1 MQMGINELLIKLNS
15 GNMKELFAIFNKD
28 IEVEKFDKL
37 DAVVFGVIIPVA
49 FIALCF
55 AVSIFK

>member
-1 MQMGINELLIKLNS
+1 
-15 GNMKELFAIFNKD
+15 MKELFAIFNKD

-37 DAVVFGVIIPVA
+37 DAVVFGVIIPIV

-55 AVSIFK
+55 AASIFK

>member
-1 MQMGINELLIKLNS
+1 
-15 GNMKELFAIFNKD
+15 MKELFAIFNKD

>member
-1 MQMGINELLIKLNS
+1 
-15 GNMKELFAIFNKD
+15 MKELFEIFNKD

-37 DAVVFGVIIPVA
+37 DAVVFGVVIPVA

-55 AVSIFK
+55 VASIFK

>member
-1 MQMGINELLIKLNS
+1 
-15 GNMKELFAIFNKD
+15 MKELFAIFNKD
-28 IEVEKFDKL
+28 IEVEKFDNI
-37 DAVVFGVIIPVA
+37 DAVVFGVIIPAA

>member
-1 MQMGINELLIKLNS
+1 
-15 GNMKELFAIFNKD
+15 MKELFEIFNKD
-28 IEVEKFDKL
+28 IEVEKFDKI
-37 DAVVFGVIIPVA
+37 DAVVFCVIIPVA

>member
-1 MQMGINELLIKLNS
+1 
-15 GNMKELFAIFNKD
+15 MKEFIDIFKKD
-28 IEVEKFDKL
+28 IEPEKFDDL
-37 DAVVFGVIIPVA
+37 ECVVFGVIIPVA

>member
-1 MQMGINELLIKLNS
+1 
-15 GNMKELFAIFNKD
+15 MKELFAIFNKD
-28 IEVEKFDKL
+28 IKVEKFDKL
-37 DAVVFGVIIPVA
+37 DAVVFGVIIPTA